1 MFAILSKNME
11 YTEKLECHDCSLYD
25 DNEDSVDFAILHL
38 SMSDMKMFQ
47 AYKKQPIGPFRL

>member
-1 MFAILSKNME
+1 ME
-11 YTEKLECHDCSLYD
+11 YSEKLECHDCSLYD

-47 AYKKQPIGPFRL
+47 AYKKQPFGPFRL